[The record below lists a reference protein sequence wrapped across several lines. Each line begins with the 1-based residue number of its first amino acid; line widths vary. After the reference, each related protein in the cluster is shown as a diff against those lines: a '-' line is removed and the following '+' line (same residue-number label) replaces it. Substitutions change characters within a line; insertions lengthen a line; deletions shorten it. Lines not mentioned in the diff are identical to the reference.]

1 MDCTTIIDEAPCPCG
16 SGAPFP
22 ACCGPILCGRIAAP
36 TAEALMRSRYTAY
49 VKADAAYLLR
59 TWRADTRPS
68 AIDAATIPD
77 WRGLEILR
85 TEQGR
90 EEDSEGLVEFRATA
104 QSAHGVVCLREV
116 SRFVREAGQW
126 LYVDGD
132 LLDDGLAAKVGRNSL
147 CPCGSGKKFKKCC
160 GP

>member
-1 MDCTTIIDEAPCPCG
+1 
-16 SGAPFP
+16 
-22 ACCGPILCGRIAAP
+22 
-36 TAEALMRSRYTAY
+36 MRSRYTAY